1 MCRSCGIY
9 EVYVQIYVSVVSSW
23 RWCFVNIHIY
33 SQGLYLLSLVYLPQ
47 SDPTNFPTGWKSSS
61 KNLKTKI
68 QSFLHRSDRTS
79 ATGVS
84 DTDLEITL
92 IAKYGSCAVLW
103 ETSRHLQLTYF
114 RDRMDTGKGS
124 GGGQALYNG
133 MLFCYWFWEESWL
146 RLGIGDQCFGTCCRG
161 SGYPRWGDMVLI

>member
-1 MCRSCGIY
+1 MN
-9 EVYVQIYVSVVSSW
+9 E
-23 RWCFVNIHIY
+23 
-33 SQGLYLLSLVYLPQ
+33 
-47 SDPTNFPTGWKSSS
+47 KSSS

-92 IAKYGSCAVLW
+92 IAK
-103 ETSRHLQLTYF
+103 
-114 RDRMDTGKGS
+114 DRMDTGKGS

-133 MLFCYWFWEESWL
+133 
-146 RLGIGDQCFGTCCRG
+146 DQCFGTCCRG
-161 SGYPRWGDMVLI
+161 SGYPR